1 MAFTP
6 FRHEEGHLIQTV
18 ESIGLQAWLFAVPVT
33 VAKAG
38 DPHAH
43 NFLFFFSFLLNQS
56 KKEKWRSCC
65 KAISPVVSF

>member
-18 ESIGLQAWLFAVPVT
+18 ESIGLQAQLFAVPVT
-33 VAKAG
+33 IDKAG

-43 NFLFFFSFLLNQS
+43 NFLFFFLFS
-56 KKEKWRSCC
+56 
-65 KAISPVVSF
+65 